1 MKNNHTRLKRLAAI
15 SLVLVMCLSVVPFMA
30 PSASAVHFATI
41 LDEMA
46 DDELELMD
54 YRPNGL
60 GLFSIGSDGTCYSKS
75 GTKLMSSQDPEGEKT
90 LVHDFQTDVKSCHAY
105 SHGALDYV
113 FVSLTGEIWRSI
125 NGGQFTKVL
134 DMSDGKYAYIWSW
147 SHSTDGDRLII
158 GEYGNK
164 STPSKVYLTNDG
176 GNTWSTLFDT
186 ASYKE
191 TAGSHIHLVAIDPYD
206 RDTFYINVGDQPN
219 VRGLFVSTDGGS
231 TWARKSGANTLVSYC
246 GEVANGHLACTFPD
260 EDRVYFFSDNAPLIW
275 EYRKSTGDL
284 HLLAQ
289 LPNPYA
295 THKAKTYSATMG
307 EHGVSYFAMTD
318 YVAGVNASYI
328 WMTLDGTSF
337 YRLNSHYLNTEI
349 GNFPIQSY
357 GGRIYANG
365 LSFKDLTRDEYG
377 QLIGE
382 ARSVEVHGDSMQHLN
397 LKHPMKE
404 VTLTIT
410 GKDTTNYVK
419 NPSWEVGTAHWTGE
433 GTTVLQIVDV
443 ARDGEKALSLS
454 LQDGVSIGRLT
465 QYCNVVLS
473 GETLVI
479 RASVMV
485 SEPTSKAPQ
494 IYVWYKA
501 PDTETKLMYIGTDD
515 PAHHQGHL
523 NEQMW
528 TDLTY
533 YWTPPAGVTL
543 TAFGIQINEDVEYY
557 IDRFSVSPDPIYVN
571 KGTPSGNVSFML
583 GDRLIEAGELAGG
596 ESVTVSLPSDVWLDG
611 VVPIVPVSG
620 LAYTV
625 SIDGTPVSESEQSI
639 RETNKLLEQT
649 IPLII
654 GLAVIGGLFTM
665 IGKAFGRLKF

>member
-1 MKNNHTRLKRLAAI
+1 ML
-15 SLVLVMCLSVVPFMA
+15 A

-54 YRPNGL
+54 YRPNRL
-60 GLFSIGSDGTCYSKS
+60 GVFSIGSDGTCYSKS
-75 GTKLMSSQDPEGEKT
+75 GTKLMSSQDPEGETT
-90 LVHDFQTDVKSCHAY
+90 LVHDFQTDIKSCHAY

-113 FVSLTGEIWRSI
+113 FVSLTSEIWRSI
-125 NGGQFTKVL
+125 NGGEFTKVL

-147 SHSTDGDRLII
+147 SHSTDGDRLIV

-206 RDTFYINVGDQPN
+206 RDTFYINVGDEPN

-231 TWARKSGANTLVSYC
+231 TWARKSGSNQIFSGLY
-246 GEVANGHLACTFPD
+246 GEVSNGHLACTFPD
-260 EDRVYFFSDNAPLIW
+260 EDRVYFFSDNMPLIW

-289 LPNPYA
+289 LPTPYA
-295 THKAKTYSATMG
+295 TYQAKTYSATMG

-337 YRLNSHYLNTEI
+337 YRLNSHYLNTES
-349 GNFPIQSY
+349 GNYPIQSY

-382 ARSVEVHGDSMQHLN
+382 VRSVEVHGDSMQYLN

-419 NPSWEVGTAHWTGE
+419 NPSWEDGTTGWTGDY
-433 GTTVLQIVDV
+433 TVRKIVDV

-454 LQDGVSIGRLT
+454 LQEGKDRGTLLQS
-465 QYCNVVLS
+465 CNVVLS

-494 IYVWYKA
+494 IYVRYKA
-501 PDTETKLMYIGTDD
+501 PDEVTKFMYIGTNE
-515 PAHHQGHL
+515 PANQGHL

-528 TDLTY
+528 SDLTY
-533 YWTPPAGVTL
+533 YWTPPAGATL
-543 TAFGIQINEDVEYY
+543 IGFGMQINEDVEYY
-557 IDRFSVSPDPIYVN
+557 IDRFSISPDPIYVN
-571 KGTPSGNVSFML
+571 EETPSGDVSFML
-583 GDRLIEAGELAGG
+583 GDHLIEAGELAEG
-596 ESVTVSLPSDVWLDG
+596 ESKTISLPSDVWLDG
-611 VVPIVPVSG
+611 LVPIVPLTG

-639 RETNKLLEQT
+639 RETKKLLEQT
-649 IPLII
+649 IPVVVV
-654 GLAVIGGLFTM
+654 LAVLGGLITM
-665 IGKAFGRLKF
+665 VGRIKI

>member
-1 MKNNHTRLKRLAAI
+1 
-15 SLVLVMCLSVVPFMA
+15 
-30 PSASAVHFATI
+30 
-41 LDEMA
+41 
-46 DDELELMD
+46 
-54 YRPNGL
+54 
-60 GLFSIGSDGTCYSKS
+60 
-75 GTKLMSSQDPEGEKT
+75 MSSQDPEGETT
-90 LVHDFQTDVKSCHAY
+90 LVHDFQTDIRSCHAY

-113 FVSLTGEIWRSI
+113 FVSLTSEIWRSI
-125 NGGQFTKVL
+125 NGGEFTKVL
-134 DMSDGKYAYIWSW
+134 DMSDDKYAYIWSW
-147 SHSTDGDRLII
+147 SHSTDGDRLIV
-158 GEYGNK
+158 GEYGNS

-186 ASYKE
+186 ASYNE

-231 TWARKSGANTLVSYC
+231 TWARKSGCNEIASNY
-246 GEVANGHLACTFPD
+246 GEVSNGHQACTFPD

-289 LPNPYA
+289 LPAPYL
-295 THKAKTYSATMG
+295 THWAKTYSATMG

-318 YVAGVNASYI
+318 YVAGANVSYI

-337 YRLNSHYLNTEI
+337 YRLNSHYLNTDG
-349 GNFPIQSY
+349 GNYPIQSY

-382 ARSVEVHGDSMQHLN
+382 VRSVEVHGDSMQYLN

-419 NPSWEVGTAHWTGE
+419 NPSWEDGTTGWTGDY
-433 GTTVLQIVDV
+433 TVRQTVDV

-454 LQDGVSIGRLT
+454 LQEGRNVGTLL
-465 QYCNVVLS
+465 QNCNIVLS

-485 SEPTSKAPQ
+485 SEPTSTAPQ
-494 IYVWYKA
+494 IFVRYKA
-501 PDTETKLMYIGTDD
+501 PDEVTKFMYIGTNEPD
-515 PAHHQGHL
+515 HHQGHL

-528 TDLTY
+528 SDLTY
-533 YWTPPAGVTL
+533 YWTPPAGATL
-543 TAFGIQINEDVEYY
+543 IGFGMQINEDVEYY
-557 IDRFSVSPDPIYVN
+557 IDRFSISPDPIYVN
-571 KGTPSGNVSFML
+571 EDTPSGNVSFML
-583 GDRLIEAGELAGG
+583 GDHIIEAGELADG
-596 ESVTVSLPSDVWLDG
+596 ESKTISLPPDVWLDG
-611 VVPIVPVSG
+611 PVQIVPVTG

-625 SIDGTPVSESEQSI
+625 SIDGTPVSKSEQSI

-649 IPLII
+649 VPLII
-654 GLAVIGGLFTM
+654 GLAVIGAVLTM
-665 IGKAFGRLKF
+665 VGRLKF

>member
-1 MKNNHTRLKRLAAI
+1 
-15 SLVLVMCLSVVPFMA
+15 MCLSALPMLA

-54 YRPNGL
+54 YRPNTL
-60 GLFSIGSDGTCYSKS
+60 GVFSIGSDGTCYSVS
-75 GTKLMSSQDPEGEKT
+75 GTKLMSSQDPEGETT

-206 RDTFYINVGDQPN
+206 RDTFYINVGDEPN

-231 TWARKSGANTLVSYC
+231 TWARKSGSNNIVSNY
-246 GEVANGHLACTFPD
+246 GEVSNGHLACTFPD

-289 LPNPYA
+289 LPAPYF
-295 THKAKTYSATMG
+295 THWAKTYSATMG

-318 YVAGVNASYI
+318 YVAGANASYI

-337 YRLNSHYLNTEI
+337 YRLNSHYLNTER
-349 GNFPIQSY
+349 GNYPIQSY

-382 ARSVEVHGDSMQHLN
+382 VRSVEVHGDSMQYLN

-419 NPSWEVGTAHWTGE
+419 NPSWEDGTTGWTGDYIVRR
-433 GTTVLQIVDV
+433 TVDV

-454 LQDGVSIGRLT
+454 LQEGENGGTLY
-465 QYCNVVLS
+465 QNCNVVLS

-494 IYVWYKA
+494 IYVRYKA
-501 PDTETKLMYIGTDD
+501 PDTVTKFMYIGTNE
-515 PAHHQGHL
+515 PANQGHL

-528 TDLTY
+528 SDLTY
-533 YWTPPAGVTL
+533 YWTPPAGATL
-543 TAFGIQINEDVEYY
+543 IGFGMQINEDVEYY
-557 IDRFSVSPDPIYVN
+557 IDRFSISPDPIYVN
-571 KGTPSGNVSFML
+571 EDTPSGNVSFML
-583 GDRLIEAGELAGG
+583 GDHLIEAGELADG
-596 ESVTVSLPSDVWLDG
+596 ESKTISLPSNVWLDG
-611 VVPIVPVSG
+611 LVPIVPVSG

-625 SIDGTPVSESEQSI
+625 SIDGTPVSESEESI

-654 GLAVIGGLFTM
+654 GLAVIGALFTM
-665 IGKAFGRLKF
+665 VGRLKF